1 VKLLVKP
8 LVKLYQTDTGQMDE
22 RLHRLPDMNFFWLCV
37 REGGMQAVLDGSFAL
52 CSKEKSEENGRM
64 PRKTR
69 PVKI

>member
-1 VKLLVKP
+1 
-8 LVKLYQTDTGQMDE
+8 
-22 RLHRLPDMNFFWLCV
+22 
-37 REGGMQAVLDGSFAL
+37 MQAVPDGSFAL